1 MHVNNFLLLY
11 FGKSLVH
18 RLPSIEHQSI
28 LVQDHFNVQSKKD
41 SASITN
47 KPTLTL
53 RKTCSYSAFF
63 WSLFSRYWPEK
74 LRNGHF
80 PRSVILMIVTSRSLW
95 KTARTVRN
103 LLKPR
108 HKNFHFINSAPKNN
122 FGCNVK
128 KASQNFVIAIIYC
141 FLKINDLVYFL
152 EMLFL
157 TKSCWC
163 RQFITKYF
171 IKQNFRTPEK
181 PK

>member
-63 WSLFSRYWPEK
+63 WSLFSRYGPEK

-80 PRSVILMIVTSRSLW
+80 LRNAIHGEIIANNEFLFPFHQYNYFQSNPVLAAHHPHIYALIFQNNNAAN
-95 KTARTVRN
+95 TAIAA
-103 LLKPR
+103 
-108 HKNFHFINSAPKNN
+108 FIE
-122 FGCNVK
+122 
-128 KASQNFVIAIIYC
+128 AI
-141 FLKINDLVYFL
+141 
-152 EMLFL
+152 
-157 TKSCWC
+157 
-163 RQFITKYF
+163 
-171 IKQNFRTPEK
+171 
-181 PK
+181 

>member
-1 MHVNNFLLLY
+1 MHVNNFLLLSWG

-28 LVQDHFNVQSKKD
+28 LVRDHFNVQSKKD
-41 SASITN
+41 SASIKN

-53 RKTCSYSAFF
+53 RKTCPYSEFF
-63 WSLFSRYWPEK
+63 WSLFSEFSLNAGKYGPEK

-95 KTARTVRN
+95 QTARTGRN
-103 LLKPR
+103 LLKLR
-108 HKNFHFINSAPKNN
+108 HKNVDFMNSAPKNN
-122 FGCNVK
+122 FDYNVK

-141 FLKINDLVYFL
+141 FKKINDLVYFL

-157 TKSCWC
+157 TKVLVV
-163 RQFITKYF
+163 
-171 IKQNFRTPEK
+171 
-181 PK
+181 